1 MNQQEK
7 QYCVLFLRV
16 STEKQEEE
24 GLSLEAQEDYLRS
37 YADREN
43 LEVLKVFSAGESAK
57 PAIRKKFQKMLEY
70 MKANDSVDTLLV
82 EKQDRFSRE
91 PRKDFIYDLQDTC
104 KNYNIQE
111 IHFPKNGSVFNE
123 DKKWEAGQKMT
134 SRVQH
139 SIDIYKSE
147 NISDEVL
154 KAIKVRLEK
163 GIPIKASIGYKW
175 QGEKKKKT
183 LVKTEQWQKVKS
195 LLDLYSK
202 YKYSLSRMLKESKRL
217 GLRGTKNNQP
227 YSRKEDIRKIFMNR
241 LYYGQFEYKGAIQD
255 MHGIYD
261 VKLDGFEPMITKKQ
275 FEKNQKTLASKQN
288 YELKSHDK
296 KKQFLFSGICRCAKC
311 NGLFYGVEYTV
322 NSQWEI
328 KKGKDKGKK
337 VSKPYNYLDYTHM
350 RNYHLDAD
358 GNKVKCD
365 VTQFKEDEILAEVED
380 SLGLLQWDQERWL
393 ELKQRLFKDENKDL
407 VHAELKSR
415 RTEKTINENRID
427 KLLDAYADEIMS
439 AEVVNPKIEKL
450 KKRQGEVD
458 EEILDLEE
466 LVENYQDKFSKQI
479 QILDSMKDFHKIW
492 KNKNLSKQKK
502 VDYLKHLTMKVEL
515 SSKKV
520 YKKEGGRNKRRIYKA
535 VNIIWNEEFNELFE
549 AGLMKRVEEFEAPKI
564 PNPNKEN
571 NASVQFNCKTF
582 RDG

>member
-217 GLRGTKNNQP
+217 GLR
-227 YSRKEDIRKIFMNR
+227 
-241 LYYGQFEYKGAIQD
+241 L
-255 MHGIYD
+255 
-261 VKLDGFEPMITKKQ
+261 
-275 FEKNQKTLASKQN
+275 
-288 YELKSHDK
+288 
-296 KKQFLFSGICRCAKC
+296 
-311 NGLFYGVEYTV
+311 
-322 NSQWEI
+322 
-328 KKGKDKGKK
+328 
-337 VSKPYNYLDYTHM
+337 
-350 RNYHLDAD
+350 
-358 GNKVKCD
+358 
-365 VTQFKEDEILAEVED
+365 
-380 SLGLLQWDQERWL
+380 SLI
-393 ELKQRLFKDENKDL
+393 
-407 VHAELKSR
+407 H
-415 RTEKTINENRID
+415 I
-427 KLLDAYADEIMS
+427 
-439 AEVVNPKIEKL
+439 
-450 KKRQGEVD
+450 
-458 EEILDLEE
+458 
-466 LVENYQDKFSKQI
+466 
-479 QILDSMKDFHKIW
+479 
-492 KNKNLSKQKK
+492 
-502 VDYLKHLTMKVEL
+502 
-515 SSKKV
+515 
-520 YKKEGGRNKRRIYKA
+520 
-535 VNIIWNEEFNELFE
+535 
-549 AGLMKRVEEFEAPKI
+549 
-564 PNPNKEN
+564 
-571 NASVQFNCKTF
+571 
-582 RDG
+582 